1 LERLMGRGG
10 EIAFDKAAAIAQGC
24 NIVRG
29 DLGLP
34 STYVPAADGRLQMDV
49 VQKSARA
56 SDSE

>member
-1 LERLMGRGG
+1 LTATR
-10 EIAFDKAAAIAQGC
+10 AAIAQGC

-34 STYVPAADGRLQMDV
+34 STYVPAADGRLQIDV
-49 VQKSARA
+49 VQTARA